1 MDAGDPPEGGP
12 LEPTVDVSG
21 EATTLDKRVTSLD
34 DAIQAMAGTRD
45 FGKHT
50 KLRRVLEALRRV
62 LLQPGGAAAVQARA
76 QALEEAGLF
85 LETDWASPE
94 ILVPSLVGRSLSSG
108 DSDTVVMEATSEL
121 RMLAV
126 ARGDFA
132 HPTLPAEDARQ
143 FLSQVL
149 ARNLQLL
156 FTSPSEAERTQQGR
170 TAQLIRDLFRHLAD
184 EIGYDSVLDNL
195 VDEIWRI
202 LRQRPIQVEAVQSL
216 ITRIAI
222 YRDDPD
228 VALGLSSGHG
238 IDRLIT
244 SLFGTTEACREDPGI
259 DVYRSR
265 LEAMDTGGLQYE
277 ATGFARAMHDTGLVS
292 PYHAELLR
300 FLLRESDYL
309 VGEALGL
316 SDTGRNCLLRY
327 SQLVHRLIEV
337 AVHPQTA
344 QSIYGLALLLDRG
357 ILYEP
362 PVVPALWRQLAL
374 ELSPVARERLTTV
387 FGEVPGPQ
395 ARLVAGVL
403 SVLGQPLGVGQGDN
417 PTCQSARALSMW
429 SYKDPD
435 YLLQMVVWAARDDE
449 ILMHFEGQPISS
461 KDSETGVASTLPMD
475 LDPVSL
481 LVVPHLDRIYAE
493 MGRRCAARPGDPHR
507 WVNPEFHGWW
517 AARGFHINVD
527 VETGNLVDLD
537 EFLRQFHASYH
548 PSYNGEQPLIH
559 PQPAGVAVTDSA
571 ARYVGWHAITIL
583 RVAPDP
589 HDVMRVYFFN
599 PNNDSGQDWGDS
611 VVVSTA
617 GNGERF
623 GEASLPFDQFAS
635 RLYIFHADPL
645 ERGEPEQVPAEDV
658 ARIIGYI
665 ERSWGNDRLPART
678 LQALERPPSL

>member
-1 MDAGDPPEGGP
+1 V
-12 LEPTVDVSG
+12 EPTVDVGG
-21 EATTLDKRVTSLD
+21 EATKLDKRVISLD
-34 DAIQAMAGTRD
+34 DAIQAMAETRD

-62 LLQPGGAAAVQARA
+62 LLLPGGAAAVQARA
-76 QALEEAGLF
+76 QAIEEAGLF
-85 LETDWASPE
+85 LGTDWASPE
-94 ILVPSLVGRSLSSG
+94 ILIPSLVGPGLHSG
-108 DSDTVVMEATSEL
+108 NADTVVMEATSEL

-126 ARGDFA
+126 ACGDFT

-149 ARNLQLL
+149 AMNLELL
-156 FTSPSEAERTQQGR
+156 FTTPSEAERAQRGR
-170 TAQLIRDLFRHLAD
+170 TARLIRDLFRHLAD

-216 ITRIAI
+216 ITRIAV
-222 YRDDPD
+222 YRGDPD
-228 VALGLSSGHG
+228 VALGVSSGQG
-238 IDRLIT
+238 VDRLIT
-244 SLFGTTEACREDPGI
+244 SLFGTTEACRDDPGM
-259 DVYRSR
+259 DVFRSR
-265 LEAMDTGGLQYE
+265 LEAMDAGGLQYE
-277 ATGFARAMHDTGLVS
+277 ASGFARAMHDTGLVS

-300 FLLRESDYL
+300 FLLHESDYL

-327 SQLVHRLIEV
+327 SELVHRLIEV

-374 ELSPVARERLTTV
+374 ELSPAARERLTTV
-387 FGEVPGPQ
+387 FGDVPGPQ

-403 SVLGQPLGVGQGDN
+403 SMLGQPLGVGQGDN

-429 SYKDPD
+429 SYNDPD

-449 ILMHFEGQPISS
+449 VIMHFEGQPISS
-461 KDSETGVASTLPMD
+461 KDSGSGVAGTLPMD

-493 MGRRCAARPGDPHR
+493 MGRHCATRPGDPHR

-527 VETGNLVDLD
+527 VATGNLIDLD
-537 EFLRQFHASYH
+537 GFLRQFHASYH

-583 RVAPDP
+583 RTAPDP
-589 HDVMRVYFFN
+589 QDVMRVYFFN
-599 PNNDSGQDWGDS
+599 PNNDSGQDWGDG

-645 ERGEPEQVPAEDV
+645 ERGEPERVPAEDV
-658 ARIIGYI
+658 TRIIGYI
-665 ERSWGNDRLPART
+665 ERSWGNDRLPAGT
-678 LQALERPPSL
+678 LQALERPTGLGG

>member
-1 MDAGDPPEGGP
+1 MDPGDSPEGDPSKPTADGG
-12 LEPTVDVSG
+12 G
-21 EATTLDKRVTSLD
+21 AATTLDKRVTSLD
-34 DAIQAMAGTRD
+34 DAIRAMAETRD

-62 LLQPGGAAAVQARA
+62 LMQPGGAAAVQARA

-85 LETDWASPE
+85 QETDWASPE
-94 ILVPSLVGRSLSSG
+94 ILIPSLVGRSLSSG
-108 DSDTVVMEATSEL
+108 EADTVVMEATSEL

-132 HPTLPAEDARQ
+132 HPTLSAEDARQ

-149 ARNLQLL
+149 AMNLQLL
-156 FTSPSEAERTQQGR
+156 FTPPSEAERTQQGR
-170 TAQLIRDLFRHLAD
+170 TAQLVRDLFRHVAD

-228 VALGLSSGHG
+228 VALGVSSGHG

-244 SLFGTTEACREDPGI
+244 SLFGTTEASREDPGI
-259 DVYRSR
+259 DVFRSR
-265 LEAMDTGGLQYE
+265 LEAMDTAGLQYE

-300 FLLRESDYL
+300 FLLHESDYL

-344 QSIYGLALLLDRG
+344 QCIYGLALLLDRG
-357 ILYEP
+357 ILYAP

-374 ELSPVARERLTTV
+374 ELSPVARERLTTI

-395 ARLVAGVL
+395 ERLVAGVL
-403 SVLGQPLGVGQGDN
+403 SMLGQPLGVGQGDN

-429 SYKDPD
+429 SYEDPD

-461 KDSETGVASTLPMD
+461 KDTEAGVASTLPMD

-493 MGRRCAARPGDPHR
+493 MGRRCATRPGDPHR

-537 EFLRQFHASYH
+537 GFLRQFHASYH

-589 HDVMRVYFFN
+589 QDVMRVYFFN
-599 PNNDSGQDWGDS
+599 PNNDSGQDWGDG

-645 ERGEPEQVPAEDV
+645 ERGEPERVPAEDIE
-658 ARIIGYI
+658 RIIGYI
-665 ERSWGNDRLPART
+665 ERSWGNDRLPAQT
-678 LQALERPPSL
+678 LQALQGPTGL